1 MKVFGLLMVDFE
13 DESTNQF
20 ASHDGKTRDIENLHR
35 HNYFAQP
42 IAIEEEET
50 DQGFDSW
57 SQIRPSGRL
66 WDLCEQI
73 GMYRREGK
81 NRRDTSTVAIRV
93 LRLAQFA
100 SNWNG
105 SKKGK
110 MKPVQQVKL

>member
-1 MKVFGLLMVDFE
+1 MVFLLI
-13 DESTNQF
+13 DELEERNYHLDN
-20 ASHDGKTRDIENLHR
+20 HDGKTRDIESLHR
-35 HNYFAQP
+35 LNYFSKPTLLQQ
-42 IAIEEEET
+42 EET

-105 SKKGK
+105 GKKGK
-110 MKPVQQVKL
+110 PKPIQQVKL